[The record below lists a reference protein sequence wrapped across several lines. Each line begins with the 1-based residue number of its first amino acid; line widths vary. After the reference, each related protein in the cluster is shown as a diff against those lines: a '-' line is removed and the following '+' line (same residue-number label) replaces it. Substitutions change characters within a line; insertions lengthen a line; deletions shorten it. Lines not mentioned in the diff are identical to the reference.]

1 MNQIDVYEHGRL
13 IIDEEVFTRSH
24 WKSFVKLNTLQH
36 GVYFDVLHNG
46 LKFKHY
52 VGVLQVDGLIVN
64 IHPKADKDDDDS
76 RWKGVLLQMLKACG
90 KIKAQTSGN
99 AQLKKQNINLLEV
112 YFEYY
117 LKEIEGLLH
126 RADYFANLDRHCD
139 TKKLSGYVVLNV
151 FFENSTRTRVSF
163 ELAARRL
170 GAEVINISLINS
182 SIKKG
187 ESLLDTASTLNAMK
201 PDLLIVRHPHSGAP
215 LLFADYL
222 NCSIINAGDGRHEHP
237 TQALLDALT
246 IKRRVGYLE
255 GLKISIC
262 GDIANSRVARSNI
275 HLLTI
280 MGADVR
286 CVAPSTLMP
295 SNLEN
300 LGVKCFYDMKMGIKD
315 ADVVMLLRLQNERM
329 SGTENPSE
337 REYFKFFGLDETKLA
352 LASPNAVI
360 MHPGP
365 MNRGVE
371 IASALADDSNRSL
384 IKTQV
389 EMGVAV
395 RMSIIEA
402 LNNTK
407 NEILKN

>member
-1 MNQIDVYEHGRL
+1 MNKFLKNNQKNKLY
-13 IIDEEVFTRSH
+13 SP
-24 WKSFVKLNTLQH
+24 VKLSSH
-36 GVYFDVLHNG
+36 H
-46 LKFKHY
+46 
-52 VGVLQVDGLIVN
+52 
-64 IHPKADKDDDDS
+64 
-76 RWKGVLLQMLKACG
+76 LL
-90 KIKAQTSGN
+90 S
-99 AQLKKQNINLLEV
+99 
-112 YFEYY
+112 
-117 LKEIEGLLH
+117 IEGMTKDEIQKLLD
-126 RADYFANLDRHCD
+126 RADFFANLDRHSD
-139 TKKLSGYVVLNV
+139 TKFLPGYVVLNV

-246 IKRRVGYLE
+246 IKRRIGRLE
-255 GLKISIC
+255 DLKISIC

-275 HLLTI
+275 HLLTT
-280 MGADVR
+280 MGAEVR

-295 SNLEN
+295 SNLEKLN
-300 LGVKCFYDMKMGIKD
+300 VKCFYDMDEGIKNS
-315 ADVVMLLRLQNERM
+315 DVIMLLRLQNERM

-337 REYFKFFGLDETKLA
+337 REYFKFFGLDEKKLS

-371 IASALADDSNRSL
+371 IASSLADDPSRSL

-395 RMSIIEA
+395 RMSIIES
-402 LNNTK
+402 LNFTK
-407 NEILKN
+407 NQT

>member
-1 MNQIDVYEHGRL
+1 MNGLLKNNYE
-13 IIDEEVFTRSH
+13 VN
-24 WKSFVKLNTLQH
+24 KSSPVKLSSNH
-36 GVYFDVLHNG
+36 
-46 LKFKHY
+46 
-52 VGVLQVDGLIVN
+52 
-64 IHPKADKDDDDS
+64 
-76 RWKGVLLQMLKACG
+76 LLA
-90 KIKAQTSGN
+90 
-99 AQLKKQNINLLEV
+99 
-112 YFEYY
+112 
-117 LKEIEGLLH
+117 IEGMQKSEIQKLLD
-126 RADYFANLDRHCD
+126 RADYFASLDKHTD
-139 TKKLSGYVVLNV
+139 TKYLPGYVVLNV

-170 GAEVINISLINS
+170 GAEVINISLITS

-215 LLFADYL
+215 LLFTEYL
-222 NCSIINAGDGRHEHP
+222 SCSIINAGDGRHEHP

-246 IKRRVGYLE
+246 IKRRIGYLE
-255 GLKISIC
+255 GLRISIC

-275 HLLTI
+275 HLLTT
-280 MGADVR
+280 MGAEVR

-295 SNLEN
+295 SSLEK
-300 LGVKCFYDMKMGIKD
+300 LGVKCFFDMKEGIKD

-337 REYFKFFGLDETKLA
+337 REYFNFFGLDETKLSMA
-352 LASPNAVI
+352 NSNAVI

-371 IASALADDSNRSL
+371 IASALADDTNRSL

-402 LNNTK
+402 LNHSK
-407 NEILKN
+407 NKT

>member
-1 MNQIDVYEHGRL
+1 MNKLLKNNYE
-13 IIDEEVFTRSH
+13 VN
-24 WKSFVKLNTLQH
+24 KSSPVKLSSH
-36 GVYFDVLHNG
+36 H
-46 LKFKHY
+46 
-52 VGVLQVDGLIVN
+52 
-64 IHPKADKDDDDS
+64 
-76 RWKGVLLQMLKACG
+76 LLA
-90 KIKAQTSGN
+90 
-99 AQLKKQNINLLEV
+99 
-112 YFEYY
+112 
-117 LKEIEGLLH
+117 IEGMQKSEIQKLLD
-126 RADYFANLDRHCD
+126 RADYFASLDKHTD
-139 TKKLSGYVVLNV
+139 TKYLPGYVVLNV

-215 LLFADYL
+215 LLFTEYL
-222 NCSIINAGDGRHEHP
+222 SCSIINAGDGRHEHP

-246 IKRRVGYLE
+246 IKRRIGYLE
-255 GLKISIC
+255 GLRISIC

-275 HLLTI
+275 HLLTT
-280 MGADVR
+280 MGAEVR

-295 SNLEN
+295 SSLEK
-300 LGVKCFYDMKMGIKD
+300 LGVKCFFDMKEGIKD

-337 REYFKFFGLDETKLA
+337 REYFNFFGLDETKLSMA
-352 LASPNAVI
+352 NSNAVI

-371 IASALADDSNRSL
+371 IASALADDTNRSL

-402 LNNTK
+402 LNHSENK
-407 NEILKN
+407 A

>member
-1 MNQIDVYEHGRL
+1 MSGLLKNNYE
-13 IIDEEVFTRSH
+13 VNKTSP
-24 WKSFVKLNTLQH
+24 VKLSSNH
-36 GVYFDVLHNG
+36 
-46 LKFKHY
+46 
-52 VGVLQVDGLIVN
+52 
-64 IHPKADKDDDDS
+64 
-76 RWKGVLLQMLKACG
+76 LLA
-90 KIKAQTSGN
+90 
-99 AQLKKQNINLLEV
+99 
-112 YFEYY
+112 
-117 LKEIEGLLH
+117 IEGMQKSEIQKLLD
-126 RADYFANLDRHCD
+126 RADYFASLDKHTD
-139 TKKLSGYVVLNV
+139 TKYLPGYVVLNV

-163 ELAARRL
+163 EIAARRL

-215 LLFADYL
+215 LLFTEYL

-246 IKRRVGYLE
+246 IKRRIGYLE
-255 GLKISIC
+255 GLRISIC

-275 HLLTI
+275 HLLTT
-280 MGADVR
+280 MGAEVR

-295 SNLEN
+295 SSLEK
-300 LGVKCFYDMKMGIKD
+300 LGVKCFFDMKEGIKD

-337 REYFKFFGLDETKLA
+337 REYFNFFGLDETKLS
-352 LASPNAVI
+352 LANSNAVI

-371 IASALADDSNRSL
+371 IASALADDTNRSL

-402 LNNTK
+402 LNHSK
-407 NEILKN
+407 NKT

>member
-1 MNQIDVYEHGRL
+1 MTK
-13 IIDEEVFTRSH
+13 DEIQ
-24 WKSFVKLNTLQH
+24 KLL
-36 GVYFDVLHNG
+36 D
-46 LKFKHY
+46 
-52 VGVLQVDGLIVN
+52 
-64 IHPKADKDDDDS
+64 
-76 RWKGVLLQMLKACG
+76 
-90 KIKAQTSGN
+90 
-99 AQLKKQNINLLEV
+99 
-112 YFEYY
+112 
-117 LKEIEGLLH
+117 
-126 RADYFANLDRHCD
+126 RADFFANLDRHSD
-139 TKKLSGYVVLNV
+139 TKFLPGYVVLNV

-246 IKRRVGYLE
+246 IKRRIGRLE
-255 GLKISIC
+255 DLKISIC

-275 HLLTI
+275 HLLTT
-280 MGADVR
+280 MGAEVR

-295 SNLEN
+295 SNLEKLN
-300 LGVKCFYDMKMGIKD
+300 VKCFYDMDERIKNS
-315 ADVVMLLRLQNERM
+315 DVIMLLRLQNERM

-337 REYFKFFGLDETKLA
+337 REYFKFFGLDEKKLS

-371 IASALADDSNRSL
+371 IASSLADDPSRSL

-402 LNNTK
+402 LNFTK
-407 NEILKN
+407 NQT